1 MKRAAYLLA
10 VTLIMSLAILLH
22 ITEITHANEVHRVAP
37 GESLYIIA
45 RNHGVTVEDI
55 INANPLENPDQIFV
69 GQAIIIPGKEKAG
82 TYIVQPGDTLYR
94 ISSIHGVTVEDILR
108 ANPLENPNHID
119 VGQAIII
126 PGQEKTGTYTVQPGD
141 TLFKISSSHGV
152 SLQYLAEV
160 NNIED
165 WDVLHVGQ
173 VLTIP
178 RSQSPREP
186 DTYEH
191 TVSQL
196 ARMFQGTLY
205 FRGTPHTNN
214 IALTFDDGPDLKYT
228 PQVLDVLR
236 DYQVPATFFLIGN
249 RAERFPGVVE
259 RIMAEG
265 HVIGNHSWSHPDL
278 RRVSDARLVSEIQRT
293 EDVIEQITGRK
304 TALIRPPYGLITA
317 PVLEK
322 MKEMNYKVIHW
333 SADSKD
339 WRDQDPE
346 KILINTL
353 PDVTGGGI
361 LLFHSAGGE
370 GQSMA
375 TTVEVLPEV
384 IETLSMMGYS
394 FVTVDELL
402 GIPAYK

>member
-10 VTLIMSLAILLH
+10 VTLIVSLAIFLQ
-22 ITEITHANEVHRVAP
+22 ITEIAHANEVHRVAP

-45 RNHGVTVEDI
+45 RSHGVMVEDI
-55 INANPLENPDQIFV
+55 LKVNPLENPDHIYV
-69 GQAIIIPGKEKAG
+69 GQAIIIPG
-82 TYIVQPGDTLYR
+82 
-94 ISSIHGVTVEDILR
+94 
-108 ANPLENPNHID
+108 
-119 VGQAIII
+119 
-126 PGQEKTGTYTVQPGD
+126 EKTGTYTVEPGD

-178 RSQSPREP
+178 RSQPPREP

-205 FRGTPHTNN
+205 FRGTPHTSN

-228 PQVLDVLR
+228 SQVLDVLR

-278 RRVSDARLVSEIQRT
+278 RRVSDARLVTEIQRT

-304 TALIRPPYGLITA
+304 TALIRAPYGLITA